1 MLWYYNKISD
11 DDASVV
17 YAYGWNTKETTGQFK
32 YDKKT
37 KKIYIIKIAE
47 NDDQKGAEWAAS
59 FIGRLLEKD
68 LPEKTYIQI
77 G

>member
-11 DDASVV
+11 NATFVV

-37 KKIYIIKIAE
+37 GKIAIIKIAE

-59 FIGRLLEKD
+59 FIGKLLEKG
-68 LPEKTYIQI
+68 LPEKTHIQI

>member
-1 MLWYYNKISD
+1 MLWYYDKISD
-11 DDASVV
+11 DDVSVV

-37 KKIYIIKIAE
+37 EKIDIIKIAE

-59 FIGRLLEKD
+59 FIGKLLEKG
-68 LPEKTYIQI
+68 LPEKTHIQI

>member
-1 MLWYYNKISD
+1 MLWYYDKISD
-11 DDASVV
+11 SDDSVA

-37 KKIYIIKIAE
+37 ENLEILKPAD

-59 FIGRLLEKD
+59 FIGNLIEKGFPD
-68 LPEKTYIQI
+68 KAHIQI

>member
-1 MLWYYNKISD
+1 MLWYYDKISD
-11 DDASVV
+11 DEASVI

-32 YDKKT
+32 YYKKT
-37 KKIYIIKIAE
+37 KGLEILKPAD

-59 FIGRLLEKD
+59 FIGKLIEKG
-68 LPEKTYIQI
+68 LPDKTHIQI

>member
-1 MLWYYNKISD
+1 MLWYYNKLEETD
-11 DDASVV
+11 KTVT

-32 YDKKT
+32 YDKRT
-37 KKIYIIKIAE
+37 KALEILKPAG

-59 FIGRLLEKD
+59 FIGKLIEKG
-68 LPEKTYIQI
+68 LPDKTHIQI